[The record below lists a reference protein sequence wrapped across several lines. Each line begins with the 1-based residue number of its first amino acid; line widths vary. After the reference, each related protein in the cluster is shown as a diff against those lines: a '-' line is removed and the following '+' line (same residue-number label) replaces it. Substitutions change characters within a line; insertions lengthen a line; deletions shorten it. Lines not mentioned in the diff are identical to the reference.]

1 MPTAIAISHFLLIGV
16 YCTLIRKTGHPKT
29 AKHSLFLK
37 LSQRAVLRFLDISW
51 AVLRIW
57 IWQSISVCR
66 ERYNRAYEAGPRCWR
81 YCTGVLEWNMVVFRK
96 RNFFAKLGAKSLC
109 FMKTSLIH
117 RLETALKQALER
129 VFRNSNVNSLPKP
142 SGFL

>member
-1 MPTAIAISHFLLIGV
+1 MKQDL
-16 YCTLIRKTGHPKT
+16 
-29 AKHSLFLK
+29 
-37 LSQRAVLRFLDISW
+37 AVDDIVPEFW
-51 AVLRIW
+51 N
-57 IWQSISVCR
+57 
-66 ERYNRAYEAGPRCWR
+66 E
-81 YCTGVLEWNMVVFRK
+81 NMVVFRK